1 MKKLSLFLTL
11 TLLTLIGTSTLVK
24 AESDLAESNLEDVPA
39 VVNEETLQGDSVVIP
54 SDDAIEE
61 AAQTEE
67 NKVEVIGD
75 EMVEGQLTGSE
86 ESAEVPEP
94 VK

>member
-1 MKKLSLFLTL
+1 MKKLTLFLTL
-11 TLLTLIGTSTLVK
+11 SLLTIIGISTLVK
-24 AESDLAESNLEDVPA
+24 AESNPAESNLEDVPA
-39 VVNEETLQGDSVVIP
+39 VVNEETLQGDSIVIP

-67 NKVEVIGD
+67 NKVEVIED